1 MTTSIHDLLL
11 NDRGFAFDPVNGDT
25 YQLSGSGLRIVRL
38 MQAGADEVEILSRIQ
53 EEFEVEE
60 RTAQRDVQTFLATL
74 EQMGWKS

>member
-25 YQLSGSGLRIVRL
+25 YQLSATGLRIARL
-38 MQAGADEVEILSRIQ
+38 MQGGAEEPEILARLQ
-53 EEFEVEE
+53 EEFAVEE
-60 RTAQRDVQTFLATL
+60 HTAQRDVQTFLSTL

>member
-25 YQLSGSGLRIVRL
+25 YQLSSTGLRIVRL
-38 MQAGADEVEILSRIQ
+38 LQAGTEEKDILARLQ
-53 EEFEVEE
+53 EEFEVDEH
-60 RTAQRDVQTFLATL
+60 TAERDVQTFLATL